1 MNKYLLIISLNVSGL
16 NAPIKKQNVTEW
28 IKKHELALAGVAQW
42 VECGLQTKG
51 LPVRFPVRAHAWV
64 AAPGPQ
70 WGPHE
75 RQPHI
80 DISLFF
86 SLPSPLS
93 KNK

>member
-1 MNKYLLIISLNVSGL
+1 MAVKKLLNQYQ
-16 NAPIKKQNVTEW
+16 KQT
-28 IKKHELALAGVAQW
+28 IALAGVAQW
-42 VECGLQTKG
+42 IERRLQTKG

-80 DISLFF
+80 DVSLSF

-93 KNK
+93 ENKLKKKKERKEKYLK